1 MNWTEKFAA
10 GLAFVAVALM
20 GVFGFMVYDTK
31 QEYKS
36 VHTDLVSAQTTIKTL
51 TENLVAESNARKE
64 ALTQLEELQSTST
77 QKLTEKLEIVEES
90 IDPKDA
96 RWAKVKQV
104 RKAVKKTMDEF
115 GYSKS
120 MTTHDITRYSGA
132 VVDWS
137 EQYDVSIPLVLAMT
151 RRESAFNP
159 KAKSHAGAIGLIQIM
174 PATAREIAGDLGV
187 RHFSMYKI
195 NDNVRFGVYYIM
207 KMMDEFEGNVNLA
220 VRAYNCGPT
229 YTRKV
234 VSGEY
239 KDFPSETKEYVRKI
253 LGDEETVG
261 FVKYYEDMGL

>member
-1 MNWTEKFAA
+1 MNWLEKLI
-10 GLAFVAVALM
+10 GILAFVAVVMM
-20 GVFGFMVYDTK
+20 GVFGFLVYDTK
-31 QEYKS
+31 QEYKA
-36 VHTDLVSAQTTIKTL
+36 VHTELMSAKTTIGVL
-51 TENLVAESNARKE
+51 TKSLTAETTKRKK
-64 ALTQLEELQSTST
+64 ALTQLKELQTLST

-104 RKAVKKTMDEF
+104 REAIKKTIEEF
-115 GYSKS
+115 NYPKV

-137 EQYDVSIPLVLAMT
+137 EQYGVSIPLVLAMT

-187 RHFSMYKI
+187 HHFSMYKI

-207 KMMDEFEGNVNLA
+207 KMMDEFEGDINLA

-239 KDFPSETKEYVRKI
+239 RDFPSETKEYARKI